1 MQRYSELL
9 RTILEKRG
17 IKTQALAEIFLN
29 PDYERDL
36 HNPFKMKD
44 MEKACVKLFEVI
56 ENKEGLI
63 PKTEINVN
71 WKEDLELVKS
81 TCAKGTTD
89 SEFKLFCYTANLYS
103 LNPLKKEIW
112 AVKYGYSPANIMVGR
127 DGYLTIAHKSGQFNG
142 MKTEYFSSKF
152 DKELDKIKTHEQRA
166 NDSYAECTVYRKDM
180 EHPITVRAY
189 YKEYFNEKSPV
200 WKDKPITMI
209 CKVAESQA
217 LRKAFNVSG
226 VYDPDEFRNT
236 KKKEESGGDVNGSKE
251 GKQESSDSNSSGN
264 K

>member
-1 MQRYSELL
+1 MGEGD
-9 RTILEKRG
+9 TGVEIIEKKQEESKG
-17 IKTQALAEIFLN
+17 EII
-29 PDYERDL
+29 
-36 HNPFKMKD
+36 
-44 MEKACVKLFEVI
+44 V
-56 ENKEGLI
+56 
-63 PKTEINVN
+63 TN
-71 WKEDLELVKS
+71 WEEQLTLVKTIS
-81 TCAKGTTD
+81 AKNCTD
-89 SEFKLFCYTANLYS
+89 VEFRLFCITAKQYG